1 VAVPPRTCQ
10 LLASSFVWCATCCL
24 LQPACWI
31 CSLLRSDCAVVKP
44 VVCSAATH
52 IITDTVLHWPPV
64 MPVAA
69 RAACS
74 RARPGADS
82 RAAPARRSTY
92 THERAYAGR
101 DSHFSVCA
109 LEPHNAARV
118 DPCAMDPPGAPTPT
132 PPPTA
137 HGPRP
142 HICTHARRTPH
153 ILPWYS
159 GRSGQRDSGDMCAS
173 RGGRVRFGGRA
184 EYTGT
189 GDRGGVGRGR
199 VRPPSAQKARGTSL
213 SCATVR
219 SGGPFLAANVSVL
232 ALLPW
237 R

>member
-1 VAVPPRTCQ
+1 MLDMLVA
-10 LLASSFVWCATCCL
+10 
-24 LQPACWI
+24 AC
-31 CSLLRSDCAVVKP
+31 SDCAVVKP

-118 DPCAMDPPGAPTPT
+118 DPTAPWTRPA
-132 PPPTA
+132 PPPPRHRPPPMDLGRTSARTHGGHRTSFPGTA
-137 HGPRP
+137 DGAGNGTAVTCVRRVVVVCGSVGEQSIRARVIVAGWAVVGCALHPLRRRG
-142 HICTHARRTPH
+142 ARR
-153 ILPWYS
+153 S
-159 GRSGQRDSGDMCAS
+159 AARQCAAA
-173 RGGRVRFGGRA
+173 G
-184 EYTGT
+184 
-189 GDRGGVGRGR
+189 
-199 VRPPSAQKARGTSL
+199 PS
-213 SCATVR
+213 
-219 SGGPFLAANVSVL
+219 
-232 ALLPW
+232 W
-237 R
+237 RRT